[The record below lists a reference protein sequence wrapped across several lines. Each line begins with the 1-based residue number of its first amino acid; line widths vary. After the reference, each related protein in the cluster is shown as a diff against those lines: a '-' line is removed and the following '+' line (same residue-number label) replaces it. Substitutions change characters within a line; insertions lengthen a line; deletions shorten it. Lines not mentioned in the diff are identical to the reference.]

1 MAPALEVQSLN
12 HKREKKKKQ
21 QFFEWTVLGAGDI
34 VKKTQGLCFS
44 GGVFDWGDLG
54 RG

>member
-1 MAPALEVQSLN
+1 MPPALEVQSLN
-12 HKREKKKKQ
+12 HKRERKKKQ
-21 QFFEWTVLGAGDI
+21 QFFEWTVLGTGDM

-44 GGVFDWGDLG
+44 GGLFDWGDLG